1 MRALRKRSRGFGA
14 LEVLLAATILGTCSL
29 MMIGGVLT
37 SNRSARQAE
46 GYNLATFLAQKE
58 LEGARAER
66 FERLDDAVKVVE
78 IPSRS
83 HGTSLKWRYTVQRV
97 VTSPNPRLKQVRQVV
112 SWRSDRVHVVE
123 LETMLANNLNR
134 S

>member
-1 MRALRKRSRGFGA
+1 MRALRRRPGGFGA

-46 GYNLATFLAQKE
+46 GYNIATFLAQKE
-58 LEGARAER
+58 LEAARSEQ
-66 FERLDDAVKVVE
+66 FERLRDGVRTVQVA
-78 IPSRS
+78 SRS
-83 HGTSLKWRYTVQRV
+83 HGTPLTWSYTVQRI
-97 VTSPNPRLKQVRQVV
+97 VTNRNPRLKQVRQVV